1 MGTFI
6 KNPRTRMHIRSCMSF
21 EEVLSVSDM
30 STFKKESMYE
40 NGTLENHNTIM
51 ISGMKTFIE
60 NPCTIMHI

>member
-1 MGTFI
+1 
-6 KNPRTRMHIRSCMSF
+6 MSF

-60 NPCTIMHI
+60 NPCTRMHI